1 MEIDE
6 LVFFGT
12 ISKPFS
18 FRGQLIVYSDFDII
32 KSKTIFIKIEDSY
45 IPFKLKSS
53 TPYKNKLFKF
63 SLFNIDNE
71 KKTLIADLEI
81 GYKDLVYTYRSNVL
95 LNNQELTIKVDFIH
109 GPFKNLDNSWIFKKI
124 DDQSSEIEFFI
135 DFELNVGVLNLLISK
150 FFDKAFKKMVDS
162 FENRA
167 NQIYGTK

>member
-1 MEIDE
+1 MPKHFEKKIVNFTAKQMFE
-6 LVFFGT
+6 LVADIDNYREFLPWCND
-12 ISKPFS
+12 SK
-18 FRGQLIVYSDFDII
+18 II
-32 KSKTIFIKIEDSY
+32 EIT
-45 IPFKLKSS
+45 
-53 TPYKNKLFKF
+53 
-63 SLFNIDNE
+63 NIDNE

-124 DDQSSEIEFFI
+124 DDQSCEIEFFI

-150 FFDKAFKKMVDS
+150 FFDKAFKKMVNS

-167 NQIYGTK
+167 NQIYGSK

>member
-1 MEIDE
+1 MPKHFEKKIVNFTAKQMYE
-6 LVFFGT
+6 LVADIDNYREFLPWCND
-12 ISKPFS
+12 SK
-18 FRGQLIVYSDFDII
+18 V
-32 KSKTIFIKIEDSY
+32 IEV
-45 IPFKLKSS
+45 
-53 TPYKNKLFKF
+53 T
-63 SLFNIDNE
+63 NINNE

-124 DDQSSEIEFFI
+124 DDQSCEIEFFI

-150 FFDKAFKKMVDS
+150 FFDKAFKKMVNS

-167 NQIYGTK
+167 NQIYGSK

>member
-1 MEIDE
+1 MPKHFEKKIVNFTAKQMYE
-6 LVFFGT
+6 LVADIDNYREFLPWCND
-12 ISKPFS
+12 SK
-18 FRGQLIVYSDFDII
+18 II
-32 KSKTIFIKIEDSY
+32 GVT
-45 IPFKLKSS
+45 
-53 TPYKNKLFKF
+53 
-63 SLFNIDNE
+63 NIDSE

-124 DDQSSEIEFFI
+124 DDQSCEIEFFI

-150 FFDKAFKKMVDS
+150 FFDKAFKKMVNS

-167 NQIYGTK
+167 NQIYGSK

>member
-1 MEIDE
+1 MPKHFEKKIVNFTAKQMYE
-6 LVFFGT
+6 LVADIDNYREFLPWCND
-12 ISKPFS
+12 SK
-18 FRGQLIVYSDFDII
+18 II
-32 KSKTIFIKIEDSY
+32 EVT
-45 IPFKLKSS
+45 
-53 TPYKNKLFKF
+53 
-63 SLFNIDNE
+63 NIDSE

-124 DDQSSEIEFFI
+124 DDQSCEIEFFI

-150 FFDKAFKKMVDS
+150 FFDKAFKKMVNS

-167 NQIYGTK
+167 NQIYGSK

>member
-1 MEIDE
+1 MPKHFEKKIVNFTAKQMYE
-6 LVFFGT
+6 LVADIDNYREFLPWCND
-12 ISKPFS
+12 SK
-18 FRGQLIVYSDFDII
+18 II
-32 KSKTIFIKIEDSY
+32 EIT
-45 IPFKLKSS
+45 
-53 TPYKNKLFKF
+53 
-63 SLFNIDNE
+63 NIDNE

-124 DDQSSEIEFFI
+124 DDQSCEIEFFI

-150 FFDKAFKKMVDS
+150 FFDKAFKKMVNS

-167 NQIYGTK
+167 NQIYGSK